1 MSIVSFNHI
10 RIGHSQQLVATA
22 VSIVYY
28 IAIIVLIKVY
38 IEASAKLITKTTLIG
53 YKVKNTSGSTYLG
66 AMIRALNNEL
76 KTKLTKMGSVNYDV
90 IKNTGE
96 LIACRFS
103 SFFGC
108 LLMIALHGL
117 LFIVV
122 IGIITLQSF
131 MQGKFHITDE
141 LFIKMNVKFIYIKLY
156 ILNHFFSKYFCV

>member
-1 MSIVSFNHI
+1 M
-10 RIGHSQQLVATA
+10 R
-22 VSIVYY
+22 
-28 IAIIVLIKVY
+28 
-38 IEASAKLITKTTLIG
+38 
-53 YKVKNTSGSTYLG
+53 

-90 IKNTGE
+90 IKNTGG

-108 LLMIALHGL
+108 LLMIALHAL

-122 IGIITLQSF
+122 IEIITLQSF
-131 MQGKFHITDE
+131 MKGKFHITDE